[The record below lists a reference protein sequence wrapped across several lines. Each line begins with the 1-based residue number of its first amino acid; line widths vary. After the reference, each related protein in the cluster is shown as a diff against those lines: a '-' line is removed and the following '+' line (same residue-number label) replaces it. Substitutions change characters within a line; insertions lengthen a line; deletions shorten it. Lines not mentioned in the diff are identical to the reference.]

1 MIGEGVPRPRQ
12 GQDLG
17 NSYPSRILF
26 EAGFIFYPKFENRML
41 LTATSLKSEL
51 TDAVFKNDHLG
62 N

>member
-1 MIGEGVPRPRQ
+1 M
-12 GQDLG
+12 
-17 NSYPSRILF
+17 
-26 EAGFIFYPKFENRML
+26 FYPKFENRML